1 MIFIWQIVVQRLK
14 VAQLAKS
21 DRQFCHSTKL
31 RDKVAQLCCMSDMGL
46 TVLCVK
52 MLWWCCDL

>member
-52 MLWWCCDL
+52 ML